1 MKKKNPYE
9 KTLNQYREYLKKY
22 ITEEEVRLAL
32 EQPIQFNLMN
42 VRYYSAYYAGAHA
55 ALRMCVDWFSEQI
68 QAKERPYIRA
78 VLQLAAKSPRHTE
91 MFLQQQPIRYR
102 NHIRKGKKLISCEA
116 YFVDKI
122 EMTVEVDV

>member
-1 MKKKNPYE
+1 MKKRNPYE

-32 EQPIQFNLMN
+32 EQPIEFNLIN

-68 QAKERPYIRA
+68 QVKERPYVRA
-78 VLQLAAKSPRHTE
+78 VIQLAAQSPRHTE

-102 NHIRKGKKLISCEA
+102 NHIRKGKKLVSCEA
-116 YFVDKI
+116 YFAEEIK
-122 EMTVEVDV
+122 MTVEVK